1 MGHWSRSRF
10 YRVVVVVV
18 EVAMHMRR
26 AKKKKKK
33 DGSASQP
40 ITNKLTQPKSN
51 VAFLLITL
59 VEGVPH
65 HICSSTS
72 GFVCN
77 LVYLSRYIRELRNY
91 FQIIPLQVYCLVP
104 DSTYLC

>member
-51 VAFLLITL
+51 VAFLLNTL

-65 HICSSTS
+65 HTYSQIHISILWLS
-72 GFVCN
+72 
-77 LVYLSRYIRELRNY
+77 LVTVHHRPRESRELPSLDTACCNQHSQ
-91 FQIIPLQVYCLVP
+91 F
-104 DSTYLC
+104 